1 MSPSLPIRL
10 RFVGAGL
17 AAVTVVGTAAGAGL
31 VATAPL
37 ALAATSQPAAVSQP
51 AAITGITRISGNT
64 RIDTAVATSRDEFP
78 GNGTASAV
86 VLARSD
92 TFPDA
97 LAGGPLA
104 AKVGGPLLLTSSAA
118 LDASVLT
125 EIKRVAPAG
134 ATVYILGG
142 TSAIKPAVDASLTA
156 AGYAPKRIS
165 GSDRFA
171 TAVAIAD
178 AMGDPTTIFEATGLN
193 FPDALA
199 GGPAAI
205 STGGVILLTNG
216 SAQAAATAAYLTA
229 HSGGT
234 HYALGGPAAT
244 ADPDATPLA
253 GDDRYWT
260 AATVAIQFFDTATI
274 VGAATGLNFP
284 DALAAGPDLASKH
297 APLLLVPTKGALPD
311 SVTTHLLYESPSLTS
326 GLVFGGT
333 ASLSD
338 DVAGQLGTLIT
349 AHARATAAD
358 TSTAF
363 SGAFGVL
370 AEQTN
375 NLVSGT
381 TKTQTVVVDA
391 SSGDTTLYIKGQTP
405 ITEPAGFPSRAQ
417 LAALPQNLDDLVTAV
432 NSLYASSDPGLGIP
446 TDDDQLAFTLN
457 AEFVILN
464 PVTPPSVRFAVY
476 AALASDDAYTQVTSG
491 VKDSL
496 GRTGIEIFM
505 NTGETD
511 ASKAKLSY
519 IFDPNT
525 FLPLEDTVTNDVGTV
540 LTRSTITSLT
550 TTATAPANPY

>member
-1 MSPSLPIRL
+1 VTRRRGV

-17 AAVTVVGTAAGAGL
+17 AAVTVIGTATGAGL
-31 VATAPL
+31 VATASV
-37 ALAATSQPAAVSQP
+37 ALAATSGPAAVSHP
-51 AAITGITRISGNT
+51 AAVTGITRISGSS
-64 RIDTAVATSRDEFP
+64 RIDTAIATSKDEFP
-78 GNGTASAV
+78 GAGTASAV

-104 AKVGGPLLLTSSAA
+104 AKVGGPLLLTSPTA
-118 LDASVLT
+118 LDASVLA

-142 TSAIKPAVDASLTA
+142 TSAIKSTVDASLTG
-156 AGYAPKRIS
+156 AGYVPKRIF
-165 GSDRFA
+165 GADRFA

-178 AMGDPTTIFEATGLN
+178 AMGDPTTVFEATGLN

-205 STGGVILLTNG
+205 SEGGVILLTNG
-216 SAQAAATAAYLTA
+216 SAQAPATAAYLTA

-234 HYALGGPAAT
+234 HYALGGPAAA
-244 ADPDATPLA
+244 ADPAATALV

-260 AATVAIQFFDTATI
+260 AVNVAIQFFDGASI

-297 APLLLVPTKGALPD
+297 APLILVPAKGALPD
-311 SVTTHLLYESPSLTS
+311 GVTTHLLFESPTLTS

-333 ASLSD
+333 ASLGD
-338 DVAGQLGTLIT
+338 DVAGELGTLIT
-349 AHARATAAD
+349 AHARAVAAD

-370 AEQTN
+370 AEN
-375 NLVSGT
+375 INLAGLT
-381 TKTQTVVVDA
+381 GTQTAVVDA
-391 SSGDTTLYIKGQTP
+391 ATGDATLYKKGSTTQ
-405 ITEPAGFPSRAQ
+405 TEPAAFPPRSQ
-417 LAALPQNLDDLVTAV
+417 LAALPTDFDGLEAAI
-432 NSLYASSDPGLGIP
+432 NSLYASIDADQGIP
-446 TDDDQLAFTLN
+446 TDDAQAAFTFN
-457 AEFVILN
+457 AEFVLLN
-464 PVTPPSVRFAVY
+464 PVTPPSVRLAVY
-476 AALASDDAYTQVTSG
+476 AALAADDAYTDVTSG

-505 NTGETD
+505 PTGETD
-511 ASKAKLSY
+511 ASKSKLSY

-525 FLPLEDTVTNDVGTV
+525 FLPLEDTVTDDAGAVV
-540 LTRSTITSLT
+540 TRTTITSLT